1 MSSGFVAYYRV
12 STERQGRSG
21 LGLDAQRE
29 AVVRHVTGHNGELI
43 ADFCE
48 IESGKRSDRPQL
60 AAAIGA
66 AKKAKATL
74 IIAKLDRLARNVHF
88 ISGLMESGVDFVA
101 ADNPHANKLMVH
113 LLAAFAEHEREQ
125 ISQRTKDA
133 LAAAKVRGIRLGRN
147 GADRLAPAYRAEA
160 AERARKLAPLL
171 AELKGAGMSA
181 RQMAAELTA
190 RGILTPTGARWHVV
204 EPDQSVGST
213 VAHTKPR
220 CLIRTNCDFLGPD
233 SAALETTP
241 PRTPIPAAGWY
252 HCERRKFAKWHV
264 QFSRPTLSWAA
275 SLEAAS

>member
-1 MSSGFVAYYRV
+1 MSSGFVAYYGG

-125 ISQRTKDA
+125 ISQRNKFA
-133 LAAAKVRGIRLGRN
+133 LAAAEVRGIRLGRN
-147 GADRLAPAYRAEA
+147 GADRLGAALCAAPA
-160 AERARKLAPLL
+160 
-171 AELKGAGMSA
+171 
-181 RQMAAELTA
+181 Q
-190 RGILTPTGARWHVV
+190 TG
-204 EPDQSVGST
+204 G
-213 VAHTKPR
+213 
-220 CLIRTNCDFLGPD
+220 
-233 SAALETTP
+233 
-241 PRTPIPAAGWY
+241 PAAPG
-252 HCERRKFAKWHV
+252 
-264 QFSRPTLSWAA
+264 
-275 SLEAAS
+275 